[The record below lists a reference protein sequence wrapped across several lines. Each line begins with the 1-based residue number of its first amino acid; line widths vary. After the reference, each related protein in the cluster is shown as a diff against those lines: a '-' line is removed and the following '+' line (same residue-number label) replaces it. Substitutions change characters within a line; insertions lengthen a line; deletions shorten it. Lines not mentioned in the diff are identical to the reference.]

1 MTELFQNSFILNV
14 TLGIDRNLKRYGKWN
29 FYYGAD
35 CFFRYSDYNKTGW
48 SKMGFGRIGY
58 KAEFPFFKIYSLY

>member
-1 MTELFQNSFILNV
+1 MTELFQNSFILNI

-35 CFFRYSDYNKTGW
+35 CFFRYSDYNKAG
-48 SKMGFGRIGY
+48 
-58 KAEFPFFKIYSLY
+58 